1 MYRFI
6 GLLVLLGLA
15 GLGLAQTASHTV
27 TVYIPSVLS
36 VSLDATDFLFNF
48 GSSATGSVTVGGT
61 PYPKAGESAYTAFLD
76 SGDPSQVFAPTRV
89 SLLSGTGDYATLT
102 VRSNRAQWTVS
113 VYASS
118 GSLDAPLNNARIK
131 VYAEKIRGKGDSLT
145 SSPTPLPLTGSL
157 DIIRATGSG
166 QGKSE
171 YKVYNLLELQLSDE
185 IPSSGYSSSVTLT
198 YTIASP

>member
-61 PYPKAGESAYTAFLD
+61 PYPKAGYSAYTAFLD
-76 SGDPSQVFAPTRV
+76 SGDPSQVFAPTYV
-89 SLLSGTGDYATLT
+89 SLPPSGTGDYATLT

-113 VYASS
+113 VNAGS
-118 GSLDAPLNNARIK
+118 GSLAAPVDGER
-131 VYAEKIRGKGDSLT
+131 ERQREPG
-145 SSPTPLPLTGSL
+145 
-157 DIIRATGSG
+157 RAPG
-166 QGKSE
+166 QHP
-171 YKVYNLLELQLSDE
+171 D
-185 IPSSGYSSSVTLT
+185 
-198 YTIASP
+198 